1 MTGKE
6 DGTGQRHTTEELREL
21 VRSVR
26 DGTFHYD
33 GRPKKS
39 LDRSTYDELQVRE
52 VSSMPELKVCRR
64 CIRPRAASGKGEE
77 GKASCLP

>member
-39 LDRSTYDELQVRE
+39 LDWSTYDELQVRE
-52 VSSMPELKVCRR
+52 VSSMLVH
-64 CIRPRAASGKGEE
+64 ASKPPVNEFLVN
-77 GKASCLP
+77 C